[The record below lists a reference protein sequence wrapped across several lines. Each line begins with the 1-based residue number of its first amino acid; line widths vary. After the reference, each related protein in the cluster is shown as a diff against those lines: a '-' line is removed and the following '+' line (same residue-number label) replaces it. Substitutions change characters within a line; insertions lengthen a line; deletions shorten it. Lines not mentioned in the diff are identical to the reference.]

1 MNSAFERKKLQE
13 PRISDFD
20 GEADNVFSMYPPPG
34 DTVTVS
40 AVKPYN
46 IIWRIGAFLSAA
58 VCSLA
63 MVRAAVHPDAADFNP
78 NIITAVTSQ
87 TAVSTAEWM
96 GASLTGE
103 YPETTAAGKSQET
116 SERTHTA
123 VNTTSA
129 AQTTIQ
135 TTAATT
141 TSSTGK
147 EIPKAVSGTRTKEEL
162 ARAFAAIPLSNEAK
176 LFYDTEQIAGLVPT
190 FELSDEPLVLIMHT
204 HGSEGY
210 TDTDGRSEDIEKNVV
225 AVGEALE
232 ATLTEY
238 GIPVLHDERM
248 YDVPS
253 YTRSYNEAYVGIKS
267 VLEKNPS
274 VQIVL
279 DIHRDGYSYEDGTLM
294 STAETF
300 ERPDGNLRSAKIM
313 FLVGTDAGTLEH
325 PTWRSHLAF
334 AMALQTR
341 LEDIVP
347 GITRPVFLRRQ
358 RFNEHMTPGSLLVE
372 IGSSGDSLSEAK
384 AAVRVFGQA
393 LAEELLGGE
402 H

>member
-1 MNSAFERKKLQE
+1 MNSVSEQRKLQE
-13 PRISDFD
+13 SQTFVF
-20 GEADNVFSMYPPPG
+20 GTDNDTVFSTYAPQEE
-34 DTVTVS
+34 TVTVS
-40 AVKPYN
+40 VAKPYSVLL
-46 IIWRIGAFLSAA
+46 RIGAFLTVA

-63 MVRAAVHPDAADFNP
+63 MVRAITHPDAADFNP
-78 NIITAVTSQ
+78 NMSVAVTAQ
-87 TAVSTAEWM
+87 TSTSATDWM

-103 YPETTAAGKSQET
+103 YPGSTAVTPPETTAV
-116 SERTHTA
+116 RTHTA
-123 VNTTSA
+123 VNTTGA
-129 AQTTIQ
+129 AETTMQTTSPVVTS
-135 TTAATT
+135 TTETVT
-141 TSSTGK
+141 
-147 EIPKAVSGTRTKEEL
+147 PKIVSITRTQEEL
-162 ARAFAAIPLSNEAK
+162 AKAFAAIPLSNEAK
-176 LFYDTEQIAGLVPT
+176 LSYDAEQIAGMVPT
-190 FELSDEPLVLIMHT
+190 FEMSDEPLVLIMHT
-204 HGSEGY
+204 HGSEAY

-232 ATLTEY
+232 ETLTEY

-253 YTRSYNEAYVGIKS
+253 YTRSYNEAYVGIKAT
-267 VLEKNPS
+267 LEKNPS
-274 VQIVL
+274 IQIVL

-294 STAETF
+294 STAESF
-300 ERPDGNLRSAKIM
+300 QGSDGTLRSAKVM
-313 FLVGTDAGTLEH
+313 FLVGTNAGTLEH

-334 AMALQTR
+334 AMALQMR

-372 IGSSGDSLSEAK
+372 IGSSGDNLSEAK

-402 H
+402 R